1 MARINGSIGK
11 KPSRPYTTK
20 NVTKSVKNY
29 VDRKL
34 DSMVEDKRIAT
45 NLNGAFGSIG
55 STWNERTLFQVSQGV
70 HNYERVG
77 NRIRVKSIEIK
88 GVVSQSSAESALDE
102 PYNVL
107 RIVLGHYRGS
117 VLTPLSWGGAS
128 LNTPI
133 TKHENTGETLIKKYM
148 DKYIPLQ
155 VVSTEKGG
163 GDGYAPAL
171 KQVKYYKRFK
181 KGKIIE
187 FMDNG
192 TGTYNGMFVLS
203 MISDSNAIPNVG
215 FVAGYILVTYEDA

>member
-1 MARINGSIGK
+1 MGKISIVK
-11 KPSRPYTTK
+11 APSRRYTTK
-20 NVTKSVKNY
+20 KVTKSVKNY

-34 DSMVEDKRIAT
+34 DAMVEDKRIST
-45 NLNGAFGSIG
+45 DLEVVFGSIG
-55 STWNERTLFQVSQGV
+55 STWKERTLFQVSQGV
-70 HNYERVG
+70 HSYERVG

-102 PYNVL
+102 PFNVL

-117 VLTPLSWGGAS
+117 VLTPLTSGGAT

-148 DKYIPLQ
+148 DKYIPLT

-163 GDGYAPAL
+163 GDGYTPSL
-171 KQVKYYKRFK
+171 RQVKYYKRFK

-187 FMDNG
+187 FVDS
-192 TGTYNGMFVLS
+192 TIGTYNGMMVLS
-203 MISDSNAIPNVG
+203 MISDSNAIPHVG
-215 FVAGYILVTYEDA
+215 FVAGYILVTFEDA